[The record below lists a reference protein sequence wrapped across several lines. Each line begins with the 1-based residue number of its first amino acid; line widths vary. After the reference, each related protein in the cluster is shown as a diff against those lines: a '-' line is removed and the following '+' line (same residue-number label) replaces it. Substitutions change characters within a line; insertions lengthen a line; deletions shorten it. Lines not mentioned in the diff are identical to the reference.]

1 MENTLTLKNR
11 IPRKLW
17 ILPAVMSVAIPFAI
31 FPGASEAGLK
41 LLTGTA
47 LDESASYILWE
58 IRLPRILFSVVAGMI
73 LAVSGVIAQSLFRN
87 PLAEPGLVGI
97 SAGSM
102 TFAVFGIIAS
112 HRLLAGELVLP
123 GWLAAL
129 IGNSFV
135 AFAFL
140 GGLLTSWLVMA
151 FGKTARGYSMVRL
164 LLSGI
169 AINAFTMA
177 FTGFMIF
184 LADDRELRDITFW
197 SLGSFGAANW
207 NSFSILGVS
216 GVAAMLVAFYFHKE
230 LDLLLLGE
238 KAANDSGMNVS
249 RVRTILLILI
259 SLIQGLVIAWSGMI
273 SFIALVAPHLGRL
286 SFSASHRLLLASS
299 AFYGGLLTLF
309 ADTLARSLAAPAEL
323 PLGILTGLIGAPYF
337 LMLVRRE
344 VKYEH

>member
-1 MENTLTLKNR
+1 
-11 IPRKLW
+11 
-17 ILPAVMSVAIPFAI
+17 
-31 FPGASEAGLK
+31 
-41 LLTGTA
+41 
-47 LDESASYILWE
+47 
-58 IRLPRILFSVVAGMI
+58 
-73 LAVSGVIAQSLFRN
+73 
-87 PLAEPGLVGI
+87 
-97 SAGSM
+97 
-102 TFAVFGIIAS
+102 
-112 HRLLAGELVLP
+112 
-123 GWLAAL
+123 
-129 IGNSFV
+129 
-135 AFAFL
+135 
-140 GGLLTSWLVMA
+140 
-151 FGKTARGYSMVRL
+151 MVRL

-216 GVAAMLVAFYFHKE
+216 GLAAMFVAFYFHKE